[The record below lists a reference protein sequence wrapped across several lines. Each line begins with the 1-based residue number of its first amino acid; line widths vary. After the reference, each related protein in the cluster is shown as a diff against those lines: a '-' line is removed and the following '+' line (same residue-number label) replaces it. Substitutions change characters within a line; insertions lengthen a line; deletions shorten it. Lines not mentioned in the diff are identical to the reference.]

1 MQRDYLALQCGWH
14 CVYLRQL
21 FEADAFLKQMP
32 QQSKF
37 KSSTC
42 FEEKKKE
49 KKQLSGIYTRNQYQE
64 EMKDR
69 EKETRLY

>member
-42 FEEKKKE
+42 FEEKKKRRNNCQE
-49 KKQLSGIYTRNQYQE
+49 FTLGISIKK
-64 EMKDR
+64 K
-69 EKETRLY
+69 